1 MILWGVISRNLIIIC
16 SAIALLRIIKLDA
29 FGIFGLFG
37 FVFGLLAFLG
47 TGSSMNRIKKLE
59 AKLKELE
66 VLEPGYQGE

>member
-1 MILWGVISRNLIIIC
+1 M
-16 SAIALLRIIKLDA
+16 DA

-66 VLEPGYQGE
+66 VLEAGYQGE